1 MIRGNLITLA
11 ESASVRREY
20 CRRLFRVGGATAAL
34 RNAFLDGLSDAAIEA
49 QQSGSAVLSTSKN
62 GAAVQFQYFAG
73 WTPAATL
80 EYVDE
85 ARAWAACLTVEA
97 ALALINRG
105 GSFVLSDFSNA
116 NATGGC
122 L

>member
-1 MIRGNLITLA
+1 M
-11 ESASVRREY
+11 
-20 CRRLFRVGGATAAL
+20 
-34 RNAFLDGLSDAAIEA
+34 FLDGLSDAAIEA

-62 GAAVQFQYFAG
+62 GAAVQFQFFAG

-85 ARAWAACLTVEA
+85 ARAWADCLTVAA
-97 ALALINRG
+97 ALALIESSPV
-105 GSFVLSDFSNA
+105 GSYGHDFTTA